1 MQSKPASFRLP
12 PWVVILVGTALV
24 TWVTFGRFLFDKNG
38 PFTIVYVLLIA
49 IPVFLLHLLI
59 AHNLTLVYRSGYTV
73 RRATVGSLLMAW
85 LCFSLLGF
93 VIPDR
98 PVDSLETILSGAS
111 EPLLGLAIGIANPL
125 GIIGI
130 ALTVT
135 AFLFSRTDAVGGKP
149 TEDDLLDAA
158 GY

>member
-1 MQSKPASFRLP
+1 MQSKPAPFRLP
-12 PWVVILVGTALV
+12 PWVVTLVGTALV
-24 TWVTFGRFLFDKNG
+24 SWVTFGRFFFDKNG
-38 PFTIVYVLLIA
+38 PFTIVYVVLIA

-59 AHNLTLVYRSGYTV
+59 THNFMTVYRLGHRV
-73 RRATVGSLLMAW
+73 RRATVATLFTAW
-85 LCFSLLGF
+85 LCFALLGF

-98 PVDSLETILSGAS
+98 PVDSLETILTGAT
-111 EPLLGLAIGIANPL
+111 EPMLGLAIGIANPL

-135 AFLFSRTDAVGGKP
+135 AFLFSRTDASGGKP
-149 TEDDLLDAA
+149 TEDELLDAA

>member
-1 MQSKPASFRLP
+1 MQSKPASFRFP
-12 PWVVILVGTALV
+12 AWAVVLIGTVLIS
-24 TWVTFGRFLFDKNG
+24 WVTFGRFLFDKNG
-38 PFTIVYVLLIA
+38 PVTIVYVLLIA

-59 AHNLTLVYRSGYTV
+59 AHNLTIVHRLGHSV
-73 RRATVGSLLMAW
+73 RRASVTTLSTAW
-85 LCFSLLGF
+85 LCFALLGF

-98 PVDSLETILSGAS
+98 PVDSLETILSGSS

-135 AFLFSRTDAVGGKP
+135 AFLFSRTDAAGGKP
-149 TEDDLLDAA
+149 TEDELLDAA